1 MKKNSR
7 FPERKKEAEIMDF
20 SQESN
25 LEEKLLGQLRSAF
38 WGKFEDDDLASV
50 HAAGKPPVYRLS
62 LIHIC
67 ILNAASRRVQHL

>member
-1 MKKNSR
+1 MKKQEQDSR
-7 FPERKKEAEIMDF
+7 FPGRKKEAEIMDF

-50 HAAGKPPVYRLS
+50 HAAGKPPVYRDDRLPKQTEETDK
-62 LIHIC
+62 
-67 ILNAASRRVQHL
+67 R